1 MVTRLPRGN
10 LVFWI
15 FTMMTQE
22 DLDIS
27 VRNINTSLDVLGG
40 KWKIKILGFLLFHD
54 KRGFNELLRD
64 LTGISQKV
72 LSSQLK
78 ELERDEL
85 VVKEISSTTPIRVT
99 YFLSE
104 KGLEV
109 KPVLV
114 ALCNWAQKNYF

>member
-1 MVTRLPRGN
+1 MHRLGLN
-10 LVFWI
+10 ML
-15 FTMMTQE
+15 TEE
-22 DLDIS
+22 DLNIS

-40 KWKIKILGFLLFHD
+40 KWKIKILGFLLFYG

-64 LTGISQKV
+64 TAGISQKV

-85 VVKEISSTTPIRVT
+85 VIKEISSTTPIRVS
-99 YFLSE
+99 YSLSE
-104 KGLEV
+104 KGMEV
-109 KPVLV
+109 RPVLV